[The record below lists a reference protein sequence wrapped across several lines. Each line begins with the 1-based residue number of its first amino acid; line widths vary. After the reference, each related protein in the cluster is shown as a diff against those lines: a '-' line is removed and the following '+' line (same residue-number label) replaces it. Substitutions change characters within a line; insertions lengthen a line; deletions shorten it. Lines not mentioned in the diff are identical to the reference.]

1 MDYRTQFQQGKFL
14 RYISAKVLPYKKYLV
29 GLKITLIFITFTGCI
44 FLMAY
49 SCIFPFY
56 TKPSLHF
63 TFRSLC
69 SASAVMNITHSNIF
83 FVSLVVLLRMSMQV
97 TTHECLC
104 SVSPKCCQLKTAL
117 HHLTRLIFLR
127 WTLLLVFFPAGLDN
141 HVVSPQPT
149 ESLILKP
156 SIFHKSIYREPLLKI
171 LCRLCHIL

>member
-1 MDYRTQFQQGKFL
+1 
-14 RYISAKVLPYKKYLV
+14 
-29 GLKITLIFITFTGCI
+29 
-44 FLMAY
+44 MAY

-127 WTLLLVFFPAGLDN
+127 WALLLVSFPAGLDN
-141 HVVSPQPT
+141 NVVSAQPT